1 MVDDSSGR
9 EVVSGTRGLSEKGR
23 DQGEE
28 GRREKLK
35 GTSALPKGIQGM
47 TTEFPWLYIIN
58 F

>member
-1 MVDDSSGR
+1 MFDNSSGR

-35 GTSALPKGIQGM
+35 GTSALLKGDPRNDHRI
-47 TTEFPWLYIIN
+47 PLAIHN
-58 F
+58 